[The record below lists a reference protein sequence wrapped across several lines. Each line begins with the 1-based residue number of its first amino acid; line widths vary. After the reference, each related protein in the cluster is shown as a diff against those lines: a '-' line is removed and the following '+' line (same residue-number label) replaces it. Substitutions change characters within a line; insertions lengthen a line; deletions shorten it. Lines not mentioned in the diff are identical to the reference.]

1 MDDKSSERYKD
12 DIEDLDHESE
22 DVYLLRPKS
31 FVYKEY
37 PFSTRSIG
45 LIAEE
50 VDRVIPSLVV
60 YDQEGRPDA
69 VKYHEL
75 PVLLLNELIKLRN
88 RVDELE
94 NRKESKKKKHKELW

>member
-1 MDDKSSERYKD
+1 MDNKSSERYKD
-12 DIEDLDHESE
+12 DIEDLGHES
-22 DVYLLRPKS
+22 DDIYLLEPKS
-31 FVYKEY
+31 FIYKEH

-50 VDRVIPSLVV
+50 VDRIIPSLVV

-94 NRKESKKKKHKELW
+94 GTKESKKKKSKKLW